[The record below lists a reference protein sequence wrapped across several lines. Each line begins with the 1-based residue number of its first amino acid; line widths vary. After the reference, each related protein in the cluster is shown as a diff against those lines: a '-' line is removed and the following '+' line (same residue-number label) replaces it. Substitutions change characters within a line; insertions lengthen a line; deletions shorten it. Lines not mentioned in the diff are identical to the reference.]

1 MNQKK
6 NIVIRLA
13 LIFLVLGMTACA
25 NILTNASNS
34 NQVTL
39 ISSGNES
46 METLTEQANAYC
58 VKYGKK
64 ASFKENES
72 QFVNIF
78 NCN

>member
-1 MNQKK
+1 MNQK
-6 NIVIRLA
+6 NMTMRLA
-13 LIFLVLGMTACA
+13 LIFFAFGMTACA

-46 METLTEQANAYC
+46 MEKLTEQANAYC

>member
-1 MNQKK
+1 MNQKT
-6 NIVIRLA
+6 NMAMRLA
-13 LIFLVLGMTACA
+13 PIFLALGMTACA

-46 METLTEQANAYC
+46 MEKLTEQANAYC